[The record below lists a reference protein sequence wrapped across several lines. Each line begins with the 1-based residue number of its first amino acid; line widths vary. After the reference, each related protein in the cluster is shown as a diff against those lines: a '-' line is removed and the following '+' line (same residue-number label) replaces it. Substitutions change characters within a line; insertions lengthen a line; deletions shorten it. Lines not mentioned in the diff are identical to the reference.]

1 MIKEELLNVIC
12 CPETKEDLVLAD
24 QDLVDKINSLID
36 SGEIESRIKQK
47 ITKRIDGGLIQKE
60 SRRFLYP
67 IRNEIPILIIDESI
81 PLEKII

>member
-47 ITKRIDGGLIQKE
+47 ITKRRAGGLIQKE

>member
-36 SGEIESRIKQK
+36 GGEIESRIKQK